1 MRGRDPTLD
10 APVVVHGQTTT
21 LAPFQQAGLLCG
33 HACHDC
39 DPRWLSDALW
49 SRLASRPRRDAGH
62 HRRLAGG
69 AGHGVHGPN
78 PLQRSMPFV
87 RPRHESIP
95 QNGVVPAWLS

>member
-21 LAPFQQAGLLCG
+21 LAPFQQAGLLCC

-39 DPRWLSDALW
+39 DPRWLPDALW
-49 SRLASRPRRDAGH
+49 GRLASRLRRDAGH

-69 AGHGVHGPN
+69 AGHVPCDRQVAI
-78 PLQRSMPFV
+78 LVS
-87 RPRHESIP
+87 ESLTRA
-95 QNGVVPAWLS
+95 N